1 MSAIDP
7 SPDRDDSRGSE
18 STDFPS
24 VPTDLFPLPLTPFE
38 HYMVIDDSPSQPMIE
53 SAQAYFHAPLDLVKL
68 DQALCKALQRNLMLA
83 CRLRPRRKSWEWVY
97 DPNWKPVIRS
107 FKDDPPIVDGRMTPM
122 DLIREPGLRVWY
134 DQNENDT
141 RLYFQIHHAC
151 ADGIGVRRYIIDV
164 LFIYARAFS
173 NDAKTTKSN
182 LRLDRV
188 DHERLRERGSLQ
200 QLERNPAKVSITTM
214 NRLKNLHYF
223 FFQPPRPITAIDR
236 DADHKSVDDAELI
249 KVLRMSVEDSTCVLQ
264 RAETEDV
271 DLNDLGLALLF
282 VTCQRWQ
289 EKQNVKAANKRIR
302 LLAPVDL
309 RVKEDLRL
317 AAANRVSYS
326 FLGRTHKQCVEW
338 SDLLQSVQ
346 EETTYIRDSHLYA
359 EFIYGLRTGINF
371 PTIMRWVFKR
381 NANMATA
388 VFTYLGDLNRR
399 VSRNLS
405 QEAGFTR
412 VGDTLLEDV
421 MASTCVRSNTNLAI
435 ILCQAN
441 GKICMAANW
450 NRLALSA
457 NNTIEFLTLF
467 AETWR
472 EWGVHGKP

>member
-1 MSAIDP
+1 MSAADP
-7 SPDRDDSRGSE
+7 SSEREDSRGSE
-18 STDFPS
+18 SVDFP
-24 VPTDLFPLPLTPFE
+24 PLPADLFPLPLTPFE

-68 DQALCKALQRNLMLA
+68 DQALSKALLRNPMLA
-83 CRLRPRRKSWEWVY
+83 CRLRPKAKSWEWVY
-97 DPNWKPVIRS
+97 DPDWKPVVRS
-107 FKDDPPIVDGRMTPM
+107 FAEEPPIVDGQLVPM
-122 DLIREPGLRVWY
+122 DLHKEPGLRVWH
-134 DQNENDT
+134 DQRGNDV

-164 LFIYARAFS
+164 LFIYARAFAIDDKS
-173 NDAKTTKSN
+173 PKSN

-200 QLERNPAKVSITTM
+200 QLERNPAKVSITAM
-214 NRLKNLHYF
+214 NRMRNMHYF
-223 FFQPPRPITAIDR
+223 FFQPPQPIKTFSALPDR
-236 DADHKSVDDAELI
+236 DSKEAAELI
-249 KVLRMSVEDSTCVLQ
+249 KVLRMEVEDSSRILK
-264 RAETEDV
+264 RAEAEEV

-289 EKQNVKAANKRIR
+289 QKQNPKAANKRIR
-302 LLAPVDL
+302 LLAPIDL

-326 FLGRTHKQCVEW
+326 FLGRTHQQCESW
-338 SDLLQSVQ
+338 PELLRSVH
-346 EETTYIRDSHLYA
+346 EETTYIQDSHLYA
-359 EFIYGLRTGINF
+359 EFIYGLRTGVRF
-371 PTIMRWVFKR
+371 PTIMRWVFRR
-381 NANMATA
+381 NRNMATA

-399 VSRNLS
+399 VSRNLT
-405 QEAGFTR
+405 QEGNYTR

-450 NRLALSA
+450 NRLELTASDTVA
-457 NNTIEFLTLF
+457 FLNLF
-467 AETWR
+467 ADAWR
-472 EWGVHGKP
+472 EWGNNGKP